1 MVTDDRHNLVTINHV
16 TKLIYCKKP
25 IGISVKSQTNLC
37 LFIYNTCHQL
47 FHMGRATVSIDVR
60 SIRHIMNRYYIT
72 AQFLQCLYGS
82 VIRSS
87 LRTVYHDLHSGQ
99 IHLYGLNG
107 MIDIFFTC
115 ISTILDLSDIRTN
128 RELDRTHIVPD
139 NGFDLILQGLR
150 KLISVS
156 VKEFNSIKL
165 HRIVGCGNNNT
176 CIYLIFSGQIGYRRC
191 GNHAYIHSVRANR
204 TNTSHQCICQH
215 ISRNSRIASNHNR
228 WSMLI
233 FFRKNIG
240 SCLTQLHSKQR
251 C

>member
-47 FHMGRATVSIDVR
+47 FHMGGTTVSVDIC
-60 SIRHIMNRYYIT
+60 SIGHVMDCYHIT
-72 AQFLQCLYGS
+72 AQFFQCFYGS

-87 LRTVYHDLHSGQ
+87 LCTIHHDLHSGQ

-107 MIDIFFTC
+107 MIDVFFSCIGAIFN
-115 ISTILDLSDIRTN
+115 LSDIRSN
-128 RELDRTHIVPD
+128 WELDRTHIVPD
-139 NGFDLILQGLR
+139 NGFDLILQGIR

-165 HRIVGCGNNNT
+165 HRIVGCGNHNT

-191 GNHAYIHSVRANR
+191 GNHAYIDSVRANR
-204 TNTSHQCICQH
+204 TNTCHQCICQH
-215 ISRNSRIASNHNR
+215 IS
-228 WSMLI
+228 
-233 FFRKNIG
+233 
-240 SCLTQLHSKQR
+240 
-251 C
+251 